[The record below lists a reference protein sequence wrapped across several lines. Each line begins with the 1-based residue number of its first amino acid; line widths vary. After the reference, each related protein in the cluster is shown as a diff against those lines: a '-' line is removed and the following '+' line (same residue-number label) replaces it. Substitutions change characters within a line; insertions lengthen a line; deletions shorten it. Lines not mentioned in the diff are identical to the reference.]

1 MAALRGHRGGGGE
14 QRPRHQGCGERH
26 QGLCMSGLQG
36 LGGQKDSDRPVLAS
50 AVGYTT
56 KLRASVTGVV
66 GCVCVVCEACEKRSG
81 VCVCAIRVCSWGVLR
96 YQITRTQAEPQR
108 IVAQRPLSRVQS
120 LVLYLSRIQRI
131 CLSLSLNLFPPRL
144 PRLSRRG
151 ESRCNGMILDWT
163 SQSIR
168 THENL

>member
-1 MAALRGHRGGGGE
+1 MGE
-14 QRPRHQGCGERH
+14 QMGWVCCVQ
-26 QGLCMSGLQG
+26 
-36 LGGQKDSDRPVLAS
+36 S
-50 AVGYTT
+50 AVEG
-56 KLRASVTGVV
+56 
-66 GCVCVVCEACEKRSG
+66 
-81 VCVCAIRVCSWGVLR
+81 GVLR

-144 PRLSRRG
+144 LRLCWRS

-168 THENL
+168 THDNL